1 MIYSG
6 QEQEMMCE
14 LKTWRFRAVNV
25 HIWVTVEVDGV
36 YQGRGGSRES
46 LIFSKR
52 SLAVCVSCQMV
63 KCYGGTASGRLAE
76 RCSFLGDQPS
86 CSSVT
91 LRALLVHL

>member
-1 MIYSG
+1 M
-6 QEQEMMCE
+6 
-14 LKTWRFRAVNV
+14 
-25 HIWVTVEVDGV
+25 

-46 LIFSKR
+46 LIFSER

-63 KCYGGTASGRLAE
+63 KCYGGTASRRLAKL
-76 RCSFLGDQPS
+76 CSFLGDQPS